1 MLRRSVHIADL
12 AKRRST
18 PTGVTKTARRP
29 CRHAHRYALSATA
42 INTLP
47 ALRNS
52 KLGQATFH
60 KLAKGERWPEGTIKV
75 TIEVAP
81 NLGWLEF
88 GDKLKIG
95 DADDEGEGEGV
106 MWIFTSMRSGRT
118 WGGWGLMATTRRRKR
133 KKRGRRRIRWEVL
146 CALFP
151 EAGPLA
157 QVHFFFCLFYICTTN
172 TAFISRN
179 LRVTSM
185 AGWDV
190 VSS

>member
-1 MLRRSVHIADL
+1 MLRRSIRIADL

-29 CRHAHRYALSATA
+29 CRHTHRYTLSATA

-81 NLGWLEF
+81 NLGWLAL
-88 GDKLKIG
+88 GDELNMG
-95 DADDEGEGEGV
+95 DAEDEVEGWSGDEGGV
-106 MWIFTSMRSGRT
+106 MRIFTSMRSGRT
-118 WGGWGLMATTRRRKR
+118 
-133 KKRGRRRIRWEVL
+133 
-146 CALFP
+146 
-151 EAGPLA
+151 
-157 QVHFFFCLFYICTTN
+157 
-172 TAFISRN
+172 
-179 LRVTSM
+179 
-185 AGWDV
+185 
-190 VSS
+190 

>member
-1 MLRRSVHIADL
+1 MLRRSVRIADL

-18 PTGVTKTARRP
+18 PTGVTKTARRS
-29 CRHAHRYALSATA
+29 CRHAHRYALSANA

-81 NLGWLEF
+81 ILGWLEF

-95 DADDEGEGEGV
+95 DADDEGEG
-106 MWIFTSMRSGRT
+106 WSGD
-118 WGGWGLMATTRRRKR
+118 A
-133 KKRGRRRIRWEVL
+133 
-146 CALFP
+146 
-151 EAGPLA
+151 
-157 QVHFFFCLFYICTTN
+157 
-172 TAFISRN
+172 
-179 LRVTSM
+179 
-185 AGWDV
+185 
-190 VSS
+190 